1 MAGRHLFLD
10 EAYHRLNI
18 DYRAEASVKNLQR
31 PLSSAL
37 IAEAYG
43 TFVLTFLGPTAIT
56 IVANYGNL
64 FPAGAGLGL
73 GFIGLAHGIAILI
86 GIATVAQI
94 SGAHFN
100 PAVTIGLWAAGKFP
114 KSRIAPY
121 VGAQLV
127 GAVIAAVVQLSMVGM
142 DAAKSA
148 DLGSTLPNL
157 NLPLPVFAS
166 LVAEI
171 VGTMILVM
179 TVLGSTDSS
188 NNLPWSA
195 SSIGLSIAAVIWA
208 VGAISGA
215 SLNPA
220 RSFGPA
226 IVSLLFSTGPISW
239 YWLYVV
245 GPILGALVAATL
257 YKSMFR
263 SKPE

>member
-1 MAGRHLFLD
+1 M
-10 EAYHRLNI
+10 
-18 DYRAEASVKNLQR
+18 
-31 PLSSAL
+31 L

-43 TFVLTFLGPTAIT
+43 TFVLTLLGPTAIT
-56 IVANYGNL
+56 IVTNYNNIFGNT
-64 FPAGAGLGL
+64 GLGL
-73 GFIGLAHGIAILI
+73 GFIGLAHGVGILI

-100 PAVTIGLWAAGKFP
+100 PAVTIGMWAAGKFP

-121 VGAQLV
+121 IGAQLV
-127 GAVIAAVVQLSMVGM
+127 GATIAAVVQLGMVGVS
-142 DAAKSA
+142 AAKASN
-148 DLGSTLPNL
+148 LGSTLPNM
-157 NLPLPVFAS
+157 NLPMPVFAA
-166 LVAEI
+166 LLAEI

-179 TVLGSTDSS
+179 TVLGSTDKT

-208 VGAISGA
+208 LGAISGA

-226 IVSLLFSTGPISW
+226 LVSLVFSTTPISW

-245 GPILGALVAATL
+245 GPILGGLVAAVL
-257 YKSMFR
+257 FKSIFGGA
-263 SKPE
+263 KQ

>member
-1 MAGRHLFLD
+1 MAPRKISM
-10 EAYHRLNI
+10 E
-18 DYRAEASVKNLQR
+18 R

-43 TFVLTFLGPTAIT
+43 TFVLTLLGPTAIT
-56 IVANYGNL
+56 IVANYHDL

-73 GFIGLAHGIAILI
+73 GFIGLAHGVGILI

-100 PAVTIGLWAAGKFP
+100 PAVTIGLWGAGKFP

-121 VGAQLV
+121 IGAQLV
-127 GAVIAAVVQLSMVGM
+127 GAVIAAVVQFGMVGI

-157 NLPLPVFAS
+157 NLPFPVFAS
-166 LVAEI
+166 LLAEI

-179 TVLGSTDSS
+179 TVLGSTDKS

-208 VGAISGA
+208 LGAISGA

-226 IVSLLFSTGPISW
+226 LVSLIFSTTPMYW
-239 YWLYVV
+239 YPLYVI
-245 GPILGALVAATL
+245 GPILGGLVAAML
-257 YKSMFR
+257 FKAIFR
-263 SKPE
+263 GER

>member
-1 MAGRHLFLD
+1 LEEVL
-10 EAYHRLNI
+10 E
-18 DYRAEASVKNLQR
+18 R

-43 TFVLTFLGPTAIT
+43 TFLLTFLGPTAIT
-56 IVANYGNL
+56 VVTNYHNL
-64 FPAGAGLGL
+64 FPGGAGLGL
-73 GFIGLAHGIAILI
+73 GFIGLAHGVAILI

-100 PAVTIGLWAAGKFP
+100 PAVTVGLTAAGKFP
-114 KSRIAPY
+114 KNRVAPY
-121 VGAQLV
+121 IGAQLV
-127 GAVIAAVVQLSMVGM
+127 GAVIAGVVQFGIVGI

-157 NLPLPVFAS
+157 NLPFPVFAS
-166 LVAEI
+166 LLAEI

-179 TVLGSTDSS
+179 TVLGSTDKS

-195 SSIGLSIAAVIWA
+195 SSIGLSLAAVIWA

-220 RSFGPA
+220 RSFGTSF
-226 IVSLLFSTGPISW
+226 VSLIFTTNAMYW
-239 YWLYVV
+239 YPLYVV
-245 GPILGALVAATL
+245 GPILGGLVAAML
-257 YKSMFR
+257 YKAIFR
-263 SKPE
+263 EMR

>member
-1 MAGRHLFLD
+1 M
-10 EAYHRLNI
+10 E
-18 DYRAEASVKNLQR
+18 R

-43 TFVLTFLGPTAIT
+43 TFVLTLLGPTAIT
-56 IVANYGNL
+56 IVANYHNL

-73 GFIGLAHGIAILI
+73 GFIGLAHGVGILI
-86 GIATVAQI
+86 GIATVAQV

-100 PAVTIGLWAAGKFP
+100 PAVTIGLSAAGKFP

-121 VGAQLV
+121 IAAQLV
-127 GAVIAAVVQLSMVGM
+127 GAVIAAVVQFGMVGI

-157 NLPLPVFAS
+157 NLPFPVFAS
-166 LVAEI
+166 LLAEI

-179 TVLGSTDSS
+179 TVLGSTDKS

-195 SSIGLSIAAVIWA
+195 SSIGLSIAAVIWSL
-208 VGAISGA
+208 GAISGA

-226 IVSLLFSTGPISW
+226 IVSLVFSTTPISW

-245 GPILGALVAATL
+245 GPILGALVAAML
-257 YKSMFR
+257 FKAIFR
-263 SKPE
+263 GER